1 MEGTWARIER
11 WLAESAP
18 DVLDSLQPGA
28 TEEQISN
35 TEAALGVT
43 LPDEVRA
50 SYPIHDGQS
59 PDGPGLMDA
68 WEFLSLSRMLDEWRI
83 WKGLLDGGD
92 LADAKSEPEEGVA
105 DDWWNPKWIPLTYS
119 GSGDHHCLD
128 LAPTP
133 DGEVGQIILM
143 YHDIPTRQVV
153 ARSFGAWLE
162 AFADDLEAGCYV
174 YDGDQYHGLVN
185 KDEL

>member
-1 MEGTWARIER
+1 MEVAWARIEL
-11 WLAESAP
+11 WLAEFAP
-18 DVLDSLQPGA
+18 EVLNSLQPGA
-28 TEEQISN
+28 TDEQISN

-43 LPDEVRA
+43 FPEDVRA
-50 SYPIHDGQS
+50 SYRIHDGQS
-59 PDGPGLMDA
+59 PEGPGIMDA

-105 DDWWNPKWIPLTYS
+105 DDWWNPKWVPLTYS

-128 LAPTP
+128 LAPMP
-133 DGEVGQIILM
+133 GGEVGQIVLM

-153 ARSFGAWLE
+153 AQSLGEWLKD
-162 AFADDLEAGCYV
+162 FADDLEAGRYV
-174 YDGDQYHGLVN
+174 YDEDQYYGLVN
-185 KDEL
+185 KDAL